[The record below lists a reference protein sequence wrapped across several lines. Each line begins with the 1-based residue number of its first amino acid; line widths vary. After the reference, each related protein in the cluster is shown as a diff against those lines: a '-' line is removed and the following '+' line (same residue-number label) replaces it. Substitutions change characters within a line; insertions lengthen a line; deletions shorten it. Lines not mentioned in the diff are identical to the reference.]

1 MFDSMGNMGGMG
13 NMYGGGRPPPKKPK
27 KPKDEPVWKKGL
39 KDGQV
44 SDGAL
49 SMSHLQ
55 VST

>member
-1 MFDSMGNMGGMG
+1 MGNMGGMG